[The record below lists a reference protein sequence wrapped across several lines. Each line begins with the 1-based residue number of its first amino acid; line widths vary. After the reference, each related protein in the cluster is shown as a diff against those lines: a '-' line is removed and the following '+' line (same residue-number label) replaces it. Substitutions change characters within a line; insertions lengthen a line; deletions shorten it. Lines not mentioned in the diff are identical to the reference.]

1 MFFQLQLRLRFQN
14 TAELLNPDSLTPLGT
29 NLGGGRKTA
38 IIKLCQMKNNILLA
52 VTSVAILV
60 TSSKQL
66 EARLKL
72 KVTGLLST
80 GQTTWTFFGDSV
92 PHTSE
97 LAIVT
102 ALA

>member
-66 EARLKL
+66 GARLKL
-72 KVTGLLST
+72 KVRGLLGT
-80 GQTTWTFFGDSV
+80 AQTT
-92 PHTSE
+92 
-97 LAIVT
+97 
-102 ALA
+102 